1 MTLSK
6 LMAFSST
13 FKCVVCGIGIDPKST
28 SVIRQATVWLKG
40 TSKTVVEVVA
50 ENHLYRHVVCTS
62 PNDYKQLE
70 IF

>member
-1 MTLSK
+1 
-6 LMAFSST
+6 MAFSST